1 MESLSPLIN
10 CLDCKHLPD
19 SIFCVLKPEEL
30 ALLNSSK
37 TYKQFKKGN
46 ILFQEG
52 ETVKGLHCIEQGKV
66 KLFKTLDDGNM
77 QILRISATGEVIGYR
92 GLLGN
97 GIYIA
102 TAEALEDLNI
112 CFIPKLLIHQFLAS
126 NTEFAL
132 KLMAKFASDLSE
144 VEEKSI
150 FFVQKSSKERL
161 ADAILMLEA
170 SFGVNAENYIQ
181 LNLTRQ
187 ELGAF
192 TGLATETIIRTLK
205 TWEDLNILELNK
217 KKIKILDKE
226 GLKAISNG
234 KR

>member
-1 MESLSPLIN
+1 
-10 CLDCKHLPD
+10 
-19 SIFCVLKPEEL
+19 
-30 ALLNSSK
+30 
-37 TYKQFKKGN
+37 
-46 ILFQEG
+46 
-52 ETVKGLHCIEQGKV
+52 
-66 KLFKTLDDGNM
+66 
-77 QILRISATGEVIGYR
+77 
-92 GLLGN
+92 
-97 GIYIA
+97 
-102 TAEALEDLNI
+102 
-112 CFIPKLLIHQFLAS
+112 LAS

-161 ADAILMLEA
+161 AEAILMLET

-217 KKIKILDKE
+217 KKIKIVDKE

>member
-1 MESLSPLIN
+1 MESFALPID
-10 CLDCKHLPD
+10 CIDCKHLPN

-37 TYKQFKKGN
+37 TNKIYKKGST
-46 ILFQEG
+46 LFHEG
-52 ETVKGLHCIEQGKV
+52 ETVKGLHCIEYGKV

-77 QILRISATGEVIGYR
+77 QILRISASGEVIGYR

-102 TAEALEDLNI
+102 TAEVLEDI
-112 CFIPKLLIHQFLAS
+112 QVCFIPKLLVHQFLAS

-132 KLMAKFASDLSE
+132 RLMAKFASDLSE
-144 VEEKSI
+144 VEEKTV

-161 ADAILMLEA
+161 AEAILMLES
-170 SFGVNAENYIQ
+170 SFGVNAENYIL

-217 KKIKILDKE
+217 KKIKVVDRE
-226 GLKAISNG
+226 ELKAISSG

>member
-1 MESLSPLIN
+1 
-10 CLDCKHLPD
+10 
-19 SIFCVLKPEEL
+19 
-30 ALLNSSK
+30 
-37 TYKQFKKGN
+37 
-46 ILFQEG
+46 
-52 ETVKGLHCIEQGKV
+52 
-66 KLFKTLDDGNM
+66 M

-217 KKIKILDKE
+217 KKIKIVDKE